1 MLKNAI
7 ACALGA
13 ALSFLGTLSF
23 AEGAPPS
30 HQGRAPIYRQSTGNE
45 VEKDGQANQDS
56 LTRLVDEE
64 NRLLDRELQSI
75 CRGC

>member
-1 MLKNAI
+1 MLKNVI

-13 ALSFLGTLSF
+13 ALSFLGTLGF

-30 HQGRAPIYRQSTGNE
+30 HQGGAPIHRQSTGNE
-45 VEKDGQANQDS
+45 VEKDGQADEDR
-56 LTRLVDEE
+56 LARLVGDE
-64 NRLLDRELQSI
+64 NRLLDRKLQGI